1 MIRTFAVLVSA
12 SALLFV
18 NSVSAQTSTGTI
30 SGRVVDKT
38 GQVVPDAAVKL
49 TSERLGDV
57 RDATTNGSGEFVFP
71 ALVPGPYSIVVQAKG
86 FRQYTSQGNNLLASA
101 RLEVGTI
108 QLEIGAVT
116 ESITVQATGA
126 TVQTGNAENGQVL
139 STKQLEMVSI
149 RGRDPVSMLRIL
161 PGVTQGFDGEFNGG
175 FYGTNM
181 PNFQGLGTNSTT
193 IMADGV
199 NGGDG
204 GAGGVFSATVNMD
217 AISEVKVQ
225 MGNYTAEYG
234 RSGGAQINI
243 ITKGGGKEY
252 HGTGYWYKRH
262 EQFNANSFFRNL
274 NGVPKQL
281 YRFQNLGATIGGP
294 VKVPI
299 PIINRGGDKMFF
311 FYSYDNNQIKEPVN
325 LERWTMPTLLE
336 RQGDYSRTT
345 DLGGQRIVIRDP
357 AAGNAPFPNNTIPST
372 RANPF
377 GVAIMNIFPA
387 PNFNASNYNYL
398 FQEESLGRP
407 RNQHLFRFDLHPTE
421 SDTISVKGSTWH
433 ADTIGYH
440 IAGGSSPWGL
450 VRQHYEFTGDQ
461 LTLNYTKIIPPRL
474 VSESFVGFFIDTED
488 GRTPND
494 QETARLQRQNRGL
507 AGLGQFVSQNNPIN
521 VIPKATFG
529 GVPTGF
535 SAASIGYDN
544 RFPLFGADSNL
555 TTTQTVTYSRGG
567 HSFKVGGYREASR
580 FGQARSS
587 TFAGQFDFGQDVND
601 PLATG
606 YAFSNAYIGHFQKY
620 TEGLGR
626 PAQFARKNTWAVFAQ
641 DTWKVTRNLTMDIG
655 LRVYWSPWAKQSNPE
670 ASAFSFERYDAKK
683 TPTLFRPIPTDAGR
697 RAVNPITGDIL
708 PQTYIGAIVPGTGD
722 SCTVAITEK
731 SPCKLNGVVVQDD
744 PNFVPGYGGFR
755 DALSLQYDP
764 RLGLAWDPFGTGKTA
779 VRASFGGFHQASIGG
794 NAAYDGGPAF
804 RFDKSIL
811 FSDMSQFLNA
821 GQVTTP
827 ISVSGPYRKQ
837 KLPLIYQ
844 YLLSVQ
850 REIFKGTVLD
860 VAYVG
865 NSSHHNQ
872 QSYNYNQLPYG
883 TRFLPQ
889 NADPA
894 NPAQPL
900 PDVFLRRYIG
910 YQDISIAGPATTTRY
925 DSLQVQ
931 LNRRFSGGVEVSA
944 AYTYAKAFV
953 NGWAQEIPSRLRRT
967 LLPNDQTQVLNVSY
981 VIDLPKGSKLIPA
994 RPAKWVLD
1002 NWQVSGVTTF
1012 ATGFPQNVGLQ
1023 TTDNFDFT
1031 GGGDGGG
1038 VVQTGRA
1045 QLSHGDKTFYRWF
1058 DTSVFK
1064 RPSGR
1069 GDKGTDFS
1077 NVKFR
1082 GPGFA
1087 NYDLSMFKNF
1097 PIGGEKR
1104 RLQFRWE
1111 FYNLFNHTQFAS
1123 VNNTARF
1130 DPQGNQV
1137 NAAFGQVT
1145 AARNERRMQGSL
1157 RFIF

>member
-1 MIRTFAVLVSA
+1 MPTFRNVRIFTLALAFAVLSP
-12 SALLFV
+12 
-18 NSVSAQTSTGTI
+18 AQTSTGTI
-30 SGRVVDKT
+30 SGRVVDST
-38 GQVVPDAAVKL
+38 GQVIVAAQVKL
-49 TSERLGDV
+49 TSDRTGDV
-57 RDATTNGSGEFVFP
+57 RDITTNGSGEFVAP
-71 ALVPGPYSIVVQAKG
+71 ALVPGPYTITVQAKG
-86 FRQYTSQGNNLLASA
+86 FRQYKSEGNSLLPSA
-101 RLEVGTI
+101 RLETGTI
-108 QLEIGAVT
+108 QLEVGSVM
-116 ESITVQATGA
+116 ESVTVQATGA
-126 TVQTGNAENGQVL
+126 TVQTGNSENGQVI
-139 STKQLEMVSI
+139 SSKQLEMMSV
-149 RGRDPVSMLRIL
+149 RGRDPISMLRIL
-161 PGVTQGFDGEFNGG
+161 PGVTQGFDPEFNGG

-217 AISEVKVQ
+217 AVSEVKVQ
-225 MGNYTAEYG
+225 MSNYTAEYG

-243 ITKGGGKEY
+243 ITKGGGKDI
-252 HGTGYWYKRH
+252 HGTAYWYKRH
-262 EQFNANSFFRNL
+262 EMFNANAFFRNAT
-274 NGVPKQL
+274 GVPKQL
-281 YRFQNLGATIGGP
+281 YRFQNIGATIGGP
-294 VKVPI
+294 VKAPI

-336 RQGDYSRTT
+336 RAGNYSQTN
-345 DLGGQRIVIRDP
+345 DLNGRQIVVRDP
-357 AAGNAPFPNNTIPST
+357 NAGNIPFANNVIPAA

-387 PNFNASNYNYL
+387 PNVNGAGYNYI

-407 RNQHLFRFDLHPTE
+407 RNQHLFRIDLHPTE

-461 LTLNYTKIIPPRL
+461 LTVNYTKIITPRL
-474 VSESFVGFFIDTED
+474 VNEMFAGFFIDTED

-494 QETARLQRQNRGL
+494 TETQRLQRQNRGL
-507 AGLGQFVSQNNPIN
+507 GGLGQFVPQFNPIN

-529 GVPTGF
+529 GIPTSF
-535 SAASIGYDN
+535 SAASIAYDN

-555 TTTQTVTYSRGG
+555 TLTETLTYSRGT
-567 HSFKVGGYREASR
+567 HTYKVGAYRENSR

-601 PLATG
+601 PLTTG
-606 YAFSNAYIGHFQKY
+606 YAFSNAFTGHFARY

-626 PAQFARKNTWAVFAQ
+626 PAQFARKNTWAWFAQ
-641 DTWKVTRNLTMDIG
+641 DTWKLRKGLTVDIG
-655 LRVYWSPWAKQSNPE
+655 LRMYWSPWALQSNPE

-683 TPTLFRPIPTDAGR
+683 TPTLYRPIATADGR
-697 RAVNPITGDIL
+697 RAVNPLNGAIL

-722 SCTVAITEK
+722 VCTTAITPDT
-731 SPCKLNGVVVQDD
+731 PCKLNGVVVQND
-744 PNFVPGYGGFR
+744 PDFVKGYGGFR
-755 DALSLQYDP
+755 DSLPFQYDP
-764 RLGLAWDPFGTGKTA
+764 RLGIAWDPFGNAKTA
-779 VRASFGGFHQASIGG
+779 IRASFGSFHQASIGG

-804 RFDKSIL
+804 RFDKSIV
-811 FSDMSQFLNA
+811 FSDMNQFLNA
-821 GQVTTP
+821 GSITTP
-827 ISVSGPYRKQ
+827 ISVSGPARKQ
-837 KLPLIYQ
+837 KLPLVYQ
-844 YLLSVQ
+844 YMFGIQ
-850 REIFKGTVLD
+850 REVIRGTVLD

-865 NSSHHNQ
+865 NSSHHNA
-872 QSYNYNQLPYG
+872 QSYNYNLLPYG

-900 PDVFLRRYIG
+900 PDVFLRKYVG
-910 YQDISIAGPATTTRY
+910 LLDINVAGPATTTRY
-925 DSLQVQ
+925 DSLQAQ
-931 LNRRFSGGVEVSA
+931 LNRRFMGRVEVSGS
-944 AYTYAKAFV
+944 YTYAKAFV
-953 NGWAQEIPSRLRRT
+953 NGYGIYIPSRLRRT
-967 LLPNDQTQVLNVSY
+967 LLPNDQTHVMNVSY
-981 VIDLPKGSKLIPA
+981 VLDLPKGSSVVPTRMA
-994 RPAKWVLD
+994 GWVLD
-1002 NWQVSGVTTF
+1002 NWQLSGVTTF
-1012 ATGFPQNVGLQ
+1012 ASGFPQNVSLQ

-1045 QLSHGDKTFYRWF
+1045 QLSHGEKTFNRWF

-1069 GDKGTDFS
+1069 GDLGTDFS

-1097 PIGGEKR
+1097 PIGSEKR
-1104 RLQFRWE
+1104 KLQFRWE
-1111 FYNLFNHTQFAS
+1111 IYNLFNHTQYGG
-1123 VNNTARF
+1123 VNNVARF

-1137 NAAFGQVT
+1137 NTAFGQVT
-1145 AARNERRMQGSL
+1145 SARQERRMQGSL